1 MCPALE
7 MQRKEIVMKCL
18 LSSGWE
24 TEKVAHRKT
33 LEKKPAGFIKTQ
45 LIMITQV

>member
-7 MQRKEIVMKCL
+7 MQRKESVMKHFL
-18 LSSGWE
+18 NSGWE
-24 TEKVAHRKT
+24 TEKVAHRKA
-33 LEKKPAGFIKTQ
+33 LEKIWLASFKTQ